1 MPVHISDIMQDF
13 AKNIRKMLGIL
24 LTVLSCMVLV
34 QEEIILNFRILT

>member
-1 MPVHISDIMQDF
+1 MPVTLDRVLGFCKEYKKDVG
-13 AKNIRKMLGIL
+13 GIL